1 MAEQFLQRSGAGEEG
16 KIQGSVSSPPVS
28 PPPPPGAAPRVYD
41 WDVQVKPWRDHIND
55 CLAGLA
61 LRILERL
68 GIELFL

>member
-16 KIQGSVSSPPVS
+16 KIQGSVSSTPVS

>member
-1 MAEQFLQRSGAGEEG
+1 MAEQSLQRSGEEG
-16 KIQGSVSSPPVS
+16 KIQGSVSSTPVTP
-28 PPPPPGAAPRVYD
+28 PPPPPGAGPCVYD

>member
-1 MAEQFLQRSGAGEEG
+1 MAEQFLQRSGEEG
-16 KIQGSVSSPPVS
+16 KIQGSVSSAPVTP

>member
-1 MAEQFLQRSGAGEEG
+1 MAEQFLQRSGEEG
-16 KIQGSVSSPPVS
+16 KIQGSVSSTPVT
-28 PPPPPGAAPRVYD
+28 PPPGAALRVYD